1 MEKMRKQKGFT
12 LIELLVVIAIIGILA
27 AILLPA
33 LARARESARRAS
45 CQNNL
50 KQWGLIFKMFSNE
63 SKGGR
68 FPYMNF
74 THFAANRETFSI
86 GLPGAWEVYPE
97 YLTDIHIGSC
107 PSSGKHSQVMAT
119 DYGNNQNTLIG
130 CSDAATLKKDHLCF
144 GRVGVP
150 GDGRDID
157 CVAEPNRCAPH
168 FMIDPVAFGSQ
179 RPSGTWWAGDVRGY
193 RYIGKAIMNDWMTVH
208 EDFHNVGLFMA
219 SRADDYGWGPALL
232 WEDKDEGVELTL
244 PNTNKEIIVNPLREG
259 IERYAITDINNP
271 AGSAQAQSE
280 LVVMY
285 DESRAYDGGGGGVD
299 PGRFNHVP
307 GGANVLFMDGHVEF
321 ARHGAGLQPWP
332 MSQYAFKFPAGYTAS
347 NSKLDFP

>member
-1 MEKMRKQKGFT
+1 MRSRQRGFT

-33 LARARESARRAS
+33 LSRAREAARRAS

-63 SKGGR
+63 SQGER

-74 THFAANRETFSI
+74 SHFSANREKFTI

-107 PSSGKHSQVMAT
+107 PSSGKHAQVEGT
-119 DYGNNQNTLIG
+119 DYGNTQNTLLG
-130 CSDAATLKKDHLCF
+130 CSEAATLKKGHLCF
-144 GRVGVP
+144 GRVGIA

-168 FMIDPVAFGSQ
+168 FMIDPVKYGSQ

-193 RYIGKAIMNDWMTVH
+193 RYIGKAIMNEWMTTH
-208 EDFHNVGLFMA
+208 EDFHDVGLIMA
-219 SRADDYGWGPALL
+219 SRWDNYNVGPEINWA
-232 WEDKDEGVELTL
+232 DKDSGVDFTLTSGRQITL
-244 PNTNKEIIVNPLREG
+244 NPLREG
-259 IERYAITDINNP
+259 IERFAITDINNP

-280 LVVMY
+280 LVCMY
-285 DESRAYDGGGGGVD
+285 DESRAYDGASGGGVD
-299 PGRFNHVP
+299 AGRFNHVP
-307 GGANVLFMDGHVEF
+307 GGANILFVDGHVEF
-321 ARHGAGLQPWP
+321 AKYGQGLQPWP
-332 MSQYAFKFPAGYTAS
+332 MSQFAFKFPPGLNSS